1 MEINCKNGRNRLF
14 VVQWKKDTFMFELS
28 KVFNKY
34 GNTKRLLDTTSSLG
48 TFESSP
54 SLKNWKET
62 DDDQYVLKSN
72 KTSPPSDV
80 FTNLEFRIYEFFNEL
95 IVMLN

>member
-1 MEINCKNGRNRLF
+1 MF
-14 VVQWKKDTFMFELS
+14 VKWEKHKFDFELS
-28 KVFNKY
+28 KGFNKY

-48 TFESSP
+48 TFETSP

-72 KTSPPSDV
+72 KTSNLFVTSKNET
-80 FTNLEFRIYEFFNEL
+80 TNSRI
-95 IVMLN
+95 